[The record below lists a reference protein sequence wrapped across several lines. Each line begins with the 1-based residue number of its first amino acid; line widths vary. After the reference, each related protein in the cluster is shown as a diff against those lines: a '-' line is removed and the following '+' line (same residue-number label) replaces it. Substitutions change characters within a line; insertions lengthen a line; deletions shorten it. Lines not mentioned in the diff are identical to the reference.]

1 MKIPITVIIPN
12 YNKQDYIIQ
21 CLQSIAD
28 QTYKDFECIVVDD
41 GSTDN
46 SRYLIDSFCC
56 SDNRF
61 KLICNVN
68 HGLAYSR
75 NYGINAACGEYI
87 LPLDSDDY
95 IEHTYLER
103 AMSCFKQHPEIT
115 LYYGKWKFIGYNA
128 EMMNQ
133 RLGKL
138 HYRDYKTLLISNS
151 IHCSCVYRK
160 KDAVAAGLYDETMKA
175 YEDWEFLIRLLNG
188 GKYVAYDEK
197 DSLFYRQFE
206 HSMSSY
212 GHEHYAD
219 ICNYIRQKNKKIYDE
234 VLNG

>member
-1 MKIPITVIIPN
+1 MSKVSLIVPVYNTSKYLEKCINSLINQTLDDIEIILVN
-12 YNKQDYIIQ
+12 
-21 CLQSIAD
+21 
-28 QTYKDFECIVVDD
+28 D

-56 SDNRF
+56 SDSRF
-61 KLICNVN
+61 KLICNDN
-68 HGLAYSR
+68 HGLSYSR
-75 NYGINAACGEYI
+75 NYGINAAYGEYI

-103 AMSCFKQHPEIT
+103 AMTCFKQHPEIT

-133 RLGKL
+133 RFGKL

-160 KDAVAAGLYDETMKA
+160 KDAVEAGLYDETMKA
-175 YEDWEFLIRLLNG
+175 YEDWEFLIRLLSC
-188 GKYVAYDEK
+188 GKYVAYDKK

-219 ICNYIRQKNKKIYDE
+219 IYNYIRQKNKKIYDE